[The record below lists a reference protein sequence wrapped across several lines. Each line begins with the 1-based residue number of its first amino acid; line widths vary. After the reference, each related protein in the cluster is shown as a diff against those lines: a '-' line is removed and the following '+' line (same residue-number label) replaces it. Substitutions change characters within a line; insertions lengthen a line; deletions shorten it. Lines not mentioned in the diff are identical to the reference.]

1 MGRYVTVS
9 AKIPVELKRELE
21 ELGVRVSEVIRRALE
36 KEVRRRRMER
46 LLEELE
52 EVRPLLASLPPE
64 ENARIIRVGRD
75 ER

>member
-64 ENARIIRVGRD
+64 ENARIIREGRD

>member
-36 KEVRRRRMER
+36 EEVRRRRMER

-64 ENARIIRVGRD
+64 ENARIIREGRD

>member
-1 MGRYVTVS
+1 MTVS

-36 KEVRRRRMER
+36 EEVRRRRMER

-52 EVRPLLASLPPE
+52 EVRPLLASLPPG
-64 ENARIIRVGRD
+64 ENARIIREGRD